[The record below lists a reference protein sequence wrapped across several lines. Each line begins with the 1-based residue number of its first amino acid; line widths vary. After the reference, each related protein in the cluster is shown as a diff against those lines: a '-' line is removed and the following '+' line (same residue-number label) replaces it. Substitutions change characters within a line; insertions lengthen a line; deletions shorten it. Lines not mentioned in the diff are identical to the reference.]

1 MADDAAAIRA
11 GILPLIED
19 GEEVVLVLD
28 SAAGFLASDSIGGLG
43 VAAREKEG
51 MVFLAAPLPEAGF
64 DHGLVKPPNFEYEGE
79 RMTCAS
85 PLTNL
90 FHDLPAPEAA
100 RWAARLSF
108 QPARGWD
115 GVIRH
120 TAWREIPSVYLVC
133 EGDRVVPP
141 ALQRMFAA
149 AAGSEVVSCGA
160 GHMPMLSVPGTVV
173 GCVRRGAGAVE
184 GL

>member
-1 MADDAAAIRA
+1 ML
-11 GILPLIED
+11 GSGPSLSLLLPP
-19 GEEVVLVLD
+19 
-28 SAAGFLASDSIGGLG
+28 FLPKTSPPPPHSTQLT
-43 VAAREKEG
+43 
-51 MVFLAAPLPEAGF
+51 PLSQ
-64 DHGLVKPPNFEYEGE
+64 GE